1 MTNLF
6 DDYPDLVAKWT
17 VAFPQGLQ
25 TIEFEHGETTGKRV
39 IRINGE
45 EVGLFLHDNISMFL
59 LSISRLCV
67 KTGCSV

>member
-1 MTNLF
+1 MTNF

-45 EVGLFLHDNISMFL
+45 EVGIFYTKTFLCFYCQLADSA
-59 LSISRLCV
+59 
-67 KTGCSV
+67 